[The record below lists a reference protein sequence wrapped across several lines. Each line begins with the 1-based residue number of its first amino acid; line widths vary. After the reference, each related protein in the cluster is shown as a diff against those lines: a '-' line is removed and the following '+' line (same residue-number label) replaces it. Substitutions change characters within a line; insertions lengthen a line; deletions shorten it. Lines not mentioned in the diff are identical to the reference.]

1 MNDEIAQQIADKLD
15 LIAKALD
22 TQNDHLRSID
32 RVLDEISDNVNYVG
46 QGVMG
51 LNPPPEEED

>member
-1 MNDEIAQQIADKLD
+1 MNDQIVQQIADQLS

-22 TQNDHLRSID
+22 VQNEHLRSID
-32 RVLDEISDNVNYVG
+32 RVLDEINDNVNYVG

-51 LNPPPEEED
+51 LNAPPDDED